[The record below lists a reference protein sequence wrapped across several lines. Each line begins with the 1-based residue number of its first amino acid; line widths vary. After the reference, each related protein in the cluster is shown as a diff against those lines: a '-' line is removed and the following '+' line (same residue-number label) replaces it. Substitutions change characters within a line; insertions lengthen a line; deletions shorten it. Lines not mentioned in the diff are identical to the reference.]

1 MCEENP
7 DGIFLPDPVY
17 GFFLER
23 ARLTFNSSG
32 ATNFSRRRVV
42 LFFKFSL
49 SESCTISSCAA
60 HHVVAEPK
68 FGL

>member
-17 GFFLER
+17 GFFLKWV
-23 ARLTFNSSG
+23 RLTFNSSG

-42 LFFKFSL
+42 LFFQFSL
-49 SESCTISSCAA
+49 SESCAIRSCFV